1 MIKITFNSLKKII
14 NIQKNLV
21 LVILMLSFLGAG
33 IQTLNILLVGPLALT
48 FFNPDLILQTELMDY
63 INKYNL
69 KISENNIFV
78 LICLAF
84 LFTFILSNFIS
95 LLKNT
100 IQIYLTQRI
109 KIFSSSELLNK
120 FFKSNLNSIR
130 NLQKS
135 EIDKMINNVT
145 EKFSS
150 FSASVLSL
158 IEAIIY
164 ILFISIIIIFVN
176 KFVIAGLLLLI
187 LLFLIFYFFFDKL
200 NKKFYSEEL
209 EIRKKLFILNTNFL
223 HGYLDVILNKLSNKF
238 IPIYKRLNYKLS
250 SQKIKKYFIQTVPK
264 NLIQIFMYSILICLL
279 IYSNFQLNK
288 GNLIFDLSII
298 GFATIRLVPYISSA
312 YIEITSIKQNLNA
325 YKNLE
330 RFKFDA
336 DRKITKIKNKT
347 VNFKN
352 KFELKAKYWF
362 NKNKIFDYN
371 IKVNKGDKVLITGP
385 SGSGKSTLMN
395 ILSGIILPKQISK
408 FMIDGKKVEQ
418 NTVLDNDFIS
428 YLDQNGLIYEGTIL
442 QNITN
447 FQKINKIDI
456 NKLKKIY
463 YLVGLNSFI
472 NSFDD
477 LSKIKIDFDPKNLSG
492 GQRQRILLAKC
503 LYKNANL
510 YILDESMNQLD
521 KKSEIDIIKK
531 IFKFFNK
538 KTFLVISHRP
548 QKKYFNKTVN
558 LK

>member
-1 MIKITFNSLKKII
+1 MIKIVFNSLKKII
-14 NIQKNLV
+14 DNQKNLV
-21 LVILMLSFLGAG
+21 LIILALSFLGATM
-33 IQTLNILLVGPLALT
+33 QTLNILLVGPLALT
-48 FFNPDLILQTELMDY
+48 FFNPELILQTKLIDY
-63 INKYNL
+63 INEYNL
-69 KISENNIFV
+69 QISENNIFV
-78 LICLAF
+78 IICLAF
-84 LFTFILSNFIS
+84 LITFIFSNLIS

-109 KIFSSSELLNK
+109 KIFSSTDLLNK

-130 NLQKS
+130 SLKKS
-135 EIDKMINNVT
+135 EIDKMINTVT

-150 FSASVLSL
+150 FSSSIFNL

-176 KFVIAGLLLLI
+176 KFVIVGLLLVI
-187 LLFLIFYFFFDKL
+187 LLFLFFYFIFDNF

-209 EIRKKLFILNTNFL
+209 EIKKKLFILNTNFL
-223 HGYLDVILNKLSNKF
+223 HGYLDIILNKLSKKF
-238 IPIYKRLNYKLS
+238 LTVYKHLNFKLS
-250 SQKIKKYFIQTVPK
+250 SQKIKKNFIQTIPK
-264 NLIQIFMYSILICLL
+264 NLIQIFMYSILIYLL

-288 GNLIFDLSII
+288 GSFVFDLSII

-312 YIEITSIKQNLNA
+312 YIEITTIKQNLNV

-330 RFKFDA
+330 SFKFD
-336 DRKITKIKNKT
+336 RGHKITKIKNKI

-352 KFELKAKYWF
+352 RFELKAKYWF
-362 NKNKIFDYN
+362 NENKIFDYN

-408 FMIDGKKVEQ
+408 FIIDGKKVEQ

-447 FQKINKIDI
+447 FQKNNIIDI

-477 LSKIKIDFDPKNLSG
+477 LSKIKLDFDPKNLSG

-503 LYKNANL
+503 FYKNANL

-521 KKSEIDIIKK
+521 KKSEIQIIKK
-531 IFKFFNK
+531 IFKFLNK

-548 QKKYFNKTVN
+548 QNKYFNKTVN

>member
-1 MIKITFNSLKKII
+1 MIKIVFNSLKKII
-14 NIQKNLV
+14 DNQKNLV
-21 LVILMLSFLGAG
+21 LIILALSFLGATM
-33 IQTLNILLVGPLALT
+33 QTLNILLVGPLALT
-48 FFNPDLILQTELMDY
+48 FFNPELILQTKLIDY
-63 INKYNL
+63 INEYNL
-69 KISENNIFV
+69 QISENNIFV
-78 LICLAF
+78 IICLAF
-84 LFTFILSNFIS
+84 LITFIFSNLIS

-109 KIFSSSELLNK
+109 KIFSSTDLLNK

-130 NLQKS
+130 SLKKS
-135 EIDKMINNVT
+135 EIDKMINTVT

-150 FSASVLSL
+150 FSSSIFNL

-176 KFVIAGLLLLI
+176 KFVIVGLLLVI
-187 LLFLIFYFFFDKL
+187 LLFLFFYFIFDNF

-209 EIRKKLFILNTNFL
+209 EIKKKLFILNTNFL
-223 HGYLDVILNKLSNKF
+223 HGYLDIILNKLSKKF
-238 IPIYKRLNYKLS
+238 LTVYKHLNFKLS
-250 SQKIKKYFIQTVPK
+250 SQKIKKNFIQTIPK
-264 NLIQIFMYSILICLL
+264 NLIQIFMYSILIYLL

-288 GNLIFDLSII
+288 GSFVFDLSII

-312 YIEITSIKQNLNA
+312 FLEITTIKQNLNV

-330 RFKFDA
+330 SFKFD
-336 DRKITKIKNKT
+336 RGHKITKIKNKI

-352 KFELKAKYWF
+352 RFELKAKYWF
-362 NKNKIFDYN
+362 NENKIFDYN

-408 FMIDGKKVEQ
+408 FIIDGKKVEQ

-447 FQKINKIDI
+447 FQKNNIIDI

-477 LSKIKIDFDPKNLSG
+477 LSKIKLDFDPKNLSG

-503 LYKNANL
+503 FYKNANL

-521 KKSEIDIIKK
+521 KKSEIQIIKK
-531 IFKFFNK
+531 IFKFLNK

-548 QKKYFNKTVN
+548 QNKYFNKTVN

>member
-1 MIKITFNSLKKII
+1 MIKIVFNSLKKII
-14 NIQKNLV
+14 DNQKNLV
-21 LVILMLSFLGAG
+21 LIILALSFLGATM
-33 IQTLNILLVGPLALT
+33 QTLNILLVGPLALT
-48 FFNPDLILQTELMDY
+48 FFNPELILQTKLIDY
-63 INKYNL
+63 INEYNL
-69 KISENNIFV
+69 QISENNIFV
-78 LICLAF
+78 IICLAF
-84 LFTFILSNFIS
+84 LITFIFSNLIS

-109 KIFSSSELLNK
+109 KIFSSTDLLNK

-130 NLQKS
+130 SLKKS
-135 EIDKMINNVT
+135 EIDKMINTVT

-150 FSASVLSL
+150 FSSSIFNL

-176 KFVIAGLLLLI
+176 KFVIVGLLLVI
-187 LLFLIFYFFFDKL
+187 LLFLFFYFIFDNF

-209 EIRKKLFILNTNFL
+209 EIKKKLFILNTNFL
-223 HGYLDVILNKLSNKF
+223 HGYLDIILNKLSKKF
-238 IPIYKRLNYKLS
+238 LTVYKHLNFKLS
-250 SQKIKKYFIQTVPK
+250 SQKIKKNFIQTIPK
-264 NLIQIFMYSILICLL
+264 NLIQIFMYSILIFLL

-288 GNLIFDLSII
+288 GSFVFDLSII

-312 YIEITSIKQNLNA
+312 YIEITTIKQNLNV

-330 RFKFDA
+330 SFKFD
-336 DRKITKIKNKT
+336 RGHKITKIKNKI

-352 KFELKAKYWF
+352 RFELKAKYWF
-362 NKNKIFDYN
+362 NENKIFDYN

-408 FMIDGKKVEQ
+408 FIIDGKKVEQ

-447 FQKINKIDI
+447 FQKNNIIDI

-477 LSKIKIDFDPKNLSG
+477 LSKIKLDFDPKNLSG

-503 LYKNANL
+503 FYKNANL

-521 KKSEIDIIKK
+521 KKSEIQIIKK
-531 IFKFFNK
+531 IFKFLNK

-548 QKKYFNKTVN
+548 QNKYFNKTVN

>member
-187 LLFLIFYFFFDKL
+187 LLFLIFYFF
-200 NKKFYSEEL
+200 
-209 EIRKKLFILNTNFL
+209 
-223 HGYLDVILNKLSNKF
+223 
-238 IPIYKRLNYKLS
+238 
-250 SQKIKKYFIQTVPK
+250 
-264 NLIQIFMYSILICLL
+264 LI
-279 IYSNFQLNK
+279 N
-288 GNLIFDLSII
+288 
-298 GFATIRLVPYISSA
+298 
-312 YIEITSIKQNLNA
+312 
-325 YKNLE
+325 
-330 RFKFDA
+330 
-336 DRKITKIKNKT
+336 
-347 VNFKN
+347 
-352 KFELKAKYWF
+352 
-362 NKNKIFDYN
+362 
-371 IKVNKGDKVLITGP
+371 
-385 SGSGKSTLMN
+385 
-395 ILSGIILPKQISK
+395 
-408 FMIDGKKVEQ
+408 
-418 NTVLDNDFIS
+418 
-428 YLDQNGLIYEGTIL
+428 
-442 QNITN
+442 
-447 FQKINKIDI
+447 
-456 NKLKKIY
+456 
-463 YLVGLNSFI
+463 
-472 NSFDD
+472 
-477 LSKIKIDFDPKNLSG
+477 
-492 GQRQRILLAKC
+492 
-503 LYKNANL
+503 
-510 YILDESMNQLD
+510 
-521 KKSEIDIIKK
+521 
-531 IFKFFNK
+531 
-538 KTFLVISHRP
+538 
-548 QKKYFNKTVN
+548 
-558 LK
+558 

>member
-1 MIKITFNSLKKII
+1 MIKIVFNSLKKII
-14 NIQKNLV
+14 DNQKNLV
-21 LVILMLSFLGAG
+21 LIILALSFLGAT

-48 FFNPDLILQTELMDY
+48 FFNPELILQTKLIDY
-63 INKYNL
+63 INEYNL
-69 KISENNIFV
+69 QISENNIFV
-78 LICLAF
+78 IICLAF
-84 LFTFILSNFIS
+84 LITFIFSNLIS

-109 KIFSSSELLNK
+109 KIFSSTDLLNK

-130 NLQKS
+130 SLKKS
-135 EIDKMINNVT
+135 EIDKMINTVT

-150 FSASVLSL
+150 FSSSIFNL

-176 KFVIAGLLLLI
+176 KFVIVGLLLVI
-187 LLFLIFYFFFDKL
+187 LLFLFFYFIFDNL

-209 EIRKKLFILNTNFL
+209 EIKKKLFILNTNFL
-223 HGYLDVILNKLSNKF
+223 HGYLDIILNKLSKKF
-238 IPIYKRLNYKLS
+238 LPVYKHLNFKLS
-250 SQKIKKYFIQTVPK
+250 SQKIKKNFIQTIPK
-264 NLIQIFMYSILICLL
+264 NLIQIFMYSILIYLL

-288 GNLIFDLSII
+288 GSFVFDLSII

-312 YIEITSIKQNLNA
+312 YIEITTIKQNLNV

-330 RFKFDA
+330 SFKFDKGH
-336 DRKITKIKNKT
+336 KITKIKNKI

-352 KFELKAKYWF
+352 RFELKAKYWF
-362 NKNKIFDYN
+362 NENKIFDYN

-408 FMIDGKKVEQ
+408 FIIDGKKVEQ
-418 NTVLDNDFIS
+418 NTVLDIDFIS

-447 FQKINKIDI
+447 FQKNNTIDI

-477 LSKIKIDFDPKNLSG
+477 LSKIKLDFDPKNLSG

-503 LYKNANL
+503 FYKNANL

-521 KKSEIDIIKK
+521 KKSEIQIIKK
-531 IFKFFNK
+531 IFKFLNK

-548 QKKYFNKTVN
+548 QNKYFNKTVN